1 MFFKWYQSPERRTH
15 HSTFQPKPI
24 APPLRLPGRLNTK
37 NRNDYEKMTKRDF
50 FMQTAFT
57 KQKYRK
63 NANRVFRYNRL
74 TVVSYVR
81 NEHLVQFA
89 LSNLMQILNETMSK
103 NKWSI
108 WVLFSYLEKIRFKQI
123 SCIKSIIFKGTIIY

>member
-1 MFFKWYQSPERRTH
+1 MQ
-15 HSTFQPKPI
+15 
-24 APPLRLPGRLNTK
+24 K
-37 NRNDYEKMTKRDF
+37 NALY
-50 FMQTAFT
+50 
-57 KQKYRK
+57 KQQYRK
-63 NANRVFRYNRL
+63 NANHVFRYKIL

>member
-1 MFFKWYQSPERRTH
+1 MVSIAGAERTQ

-24 APPLRLPGRLNTK
+24 APPLRLPGKLNTK

-74 TVVSYVR
+74 IVVSYIR

-89 LSNLMQILNETMSK
+89 LSNLMQFLNETMSK
-103 NKWSI
+103 NKRSI
-108 WVLFSYLEKIRFKQI
+108 WVLFSYLEIFGENHITANFVHKIN
-123 SCIKSIIFKGTIIY
+123 IFEGTIIY